1 MISTFLDNGEVLSSS
16 LHAQCD
22 LRGAQCAHAKFRKQ
36 DAFLSFP
43 PIYDLLMNFQ
53 MK

>member
-16 LHAQCD
+16 LRAQYD
-22 LRGAQCAHAKFRKQ
+22 FRRAQCAHATIGKQ

-43 PIYDLLMNFQ
+43 PFYDLLMNSQ